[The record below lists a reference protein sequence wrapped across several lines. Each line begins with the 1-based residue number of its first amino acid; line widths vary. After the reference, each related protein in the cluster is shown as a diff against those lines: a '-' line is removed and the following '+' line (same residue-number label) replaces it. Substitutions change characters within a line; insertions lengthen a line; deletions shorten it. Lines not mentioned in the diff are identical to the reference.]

1 MSISHISKKLKALGV
16 LLFFVLVIGGVLVG
30 GYWLKGSVT
39 IKEAKECSLVEFVY
53 YIFNIIG
60 VIFTFFAIVTA
71 LFKEDILGMIH
82 KPDLN
87 FGLVDDGISENT
99 PNNGVK
105 KSYKCSVYINNKGDS
120 AVLGCKAF
128 VGLIEYGQTEDKMSK
143 VDGTNMKEMQWISD
157 EVNIYKDIPY
167 EIKIFDI
174 DAPVSN
180 STPDKETTPKA
191 KISFNGCEL
200 EKKKS
205 ESGFWTIVY
214 YICSKDGSYFSF
226 KLHVH
231 WNGEFKNSVDEMKD
245 VLTVK
250 FL

>member
-1 MSISHISKKLKALGV
+1 MSISHIRKKFKALKLGV

-60 VIFTFFAIVTA
+60 VIFNIIGVIFTFFAIVTA

-87 FGLVDDGISENT
+87 FGLADDGISENT

-167 EIKIFDI
+167 EI
-174 DAPVSN
+174 
-180 STPDKETTPKA
+180 
-191 KISFNGCEL
+191 
-200 EKKKS
+200 
-205 ESGFWTIVY
+205 
-214 YICSKDGSYFSF
+214 
-226 KLHVH
+226 
-231 WNGEFKNSVDEMKD
+231 
-245 VLTVK
+245 
-250 FL
+250 